1 MHISLNLPQ
10 FLNAKALLC
19 VTDRE
24 HAKFY
29 LAHKGELTERVDLGI
44 QPPPEAGKLQS
55 GGWRKKGLKR
65 KGKLVGSPRG
75 FEGVYH
81 AFAKKVSQAALTLL
95 KSRAYRELYLFA
107 PHHYSAE
114 LLERLHPYVKA
125 KLKESYGGDFIHD
138 HPLELVR
145 RIRSGQ

>member
-10 FLNAKALLC
+10 FIKAKALLC

-24 HAKFY
+24 HARFY
-29 LAHKGELTERVDLGI
+29 LAYKGELIERVDLAV
-44 QPPPEAGKLQS
+44 QPPPEEGKLAS

-81 AFAKKVSQAALTLL
+81 AFAKKVSQAML
-95 KSRAYRELYLFA
+95 KLHTARAYRELYLFA
-107 PHHYSAE
+107 PHHYAAE
-114 LLERLHPYVKA
+114 LIERLHPYVKA
-125 KLKESYGGDFIHD
+125 KLKASYGGDFIHE
-138 HPLELVR
+138 HPMELVR
-145 RIRSGQ
+145 RIRG

>member
-1 MHISLNLPQ
+1 MQISLNLPQ
-10 FLNAKALLC
+10 FLKAKALLC

-29 LAHKGELTERVDLGI
+29 LAYKGELTERPDLAL
-44 QPPPEAGKLQS
+44 QPPPEEGKLKS

-75 FEGVYH
+75 FEGVYF
-81 AFAKKVSQAALTLL
+81 AFAKKVSLAMLTLL
-95 KSRAYRELYLFA
+95 KARAYRELYLFA
-107 PHHYSAE
+107 PHHYAAE
-114 LLERLHPYVKA
+114 LMERLHPYVKA
-125 KLKESYGGDFIHD
+125 KLKESYGGDFIHE

-145 RIRSGQ
+145 RIRG